1 MSELLSRQEI
11 YNNIKSVDTDIKP
24 WAQYALFGSW
34 TREDLLET
42 YECAFYD
49 KSINMVELIGF
60 YMLWKQFKYDE

>member
-1 MSELLSRQEI
+1 MSELSFRQQSSD
-11 YNNIKSVDTDIKP
+11 NMKSINTDNKL

-42 YECAFYD
+42 YEYAFYD

-60 YMLWKQFKYDE
+60 YMLWKNHFDE